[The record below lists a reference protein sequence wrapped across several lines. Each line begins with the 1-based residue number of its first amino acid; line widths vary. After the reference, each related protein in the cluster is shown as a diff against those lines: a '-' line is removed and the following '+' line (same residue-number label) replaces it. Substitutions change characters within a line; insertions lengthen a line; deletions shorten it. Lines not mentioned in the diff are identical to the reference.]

1 MPHGQPPR
9 SPGRAD
15 PWGADCS
22 RRLPDWNHVDAELRR
37 RGVTLRLLWEQTCM
51 SRGAAAPVRRCAGPH
66 VAGGKLF
73 VDYAGD
79 EQKRAGR
86 APGRDAGYLAMMHHL
101 SNGDL

>member
-1 MPHGQPPR
+1 
-9 SPGRAD
+9 
-15 PWGADCS
+15 
-22 RRLPDWNHVDAELRR
+22 
-37 RGVTLRLLWEQTCM
+37 M

-86 APGRDAGYLAMMHHL
+86 APGRDAGYLAMMHPL